1 MEIELELDETI
12 ANKLLDKYKSE
23 DLIEIINNILNEKMN
38 QNTETVESFF
48 GKVDY
53 FDDYNYKEL
62 RNRNES
68 FSWYICLVSC
78 L

>member
-23 DLIEIINNILNEKMN
+23 DLNEIINNILIEKID
-38 QNTETVESFF
+38 QNTEAIESFF
-48 GKVDY
+48 GNVDY

-68 FSWYICLVSC
+68 FS
-78 L
+78 